1 MDKKEEYAVVIYYLP
16 GGDPT
21 KNIKEPVVYT
31 VGRDY
36 FTLLLLTLKPG
47 VTVNL
52 FEELY
57 IGNKQRDKVRSVL
70 RRLSFDE
77 LPEIAKTNLEKA
89 IKDLIIKNEKKFVEF
104 FNKAGPLNIRI
115 HSLELLPDI
124 GKVTVQKIM
133 EERQKKPFES
143 FKDIEERVKGI
154 KNVQNIIYERIIR
167 ELSGKE
173 KTKLFTI

>member
-1 MDKKEEYAVVIYYLP
+1 MP

-57 IGNKQRDKVRSVL
+57 IGNKQRDKVRSIL
-70 RRLSFDE
+70 KRLSFDE
-77 LPEIAKTNLEKA
+77 LPEIAKANLEKA
-89 IKDLIIKNEKKFVEF
+89 IRDANSKK
-104 FNKAGPLNIRI
+104 
-115 HSLELLPDI
+115 
-124 GKVTVQKIM
+124 
-133 EERQKKPFES
+133 
-143 FKDIEERVKGI
+143 
-154 KNVQNIIYERIIR
+154 
-167 ELSGKE
+167 
-173 KTKLFTI
+173 